1 MMESYPR
8 DPCTCSCYIRQPVLG
23 IEPDSPDFPIAIG
36 STLDRLKE
44 TTATVKD
51 KAELSKK
58 IKVWFER
65 ILSFE
70 DLDPG
75 IQTVVGHTLRRLE

>member
-1 MMESYPR
+1 
-8 DPCTCSCYIRQPVLG
+8 
-23 IEPDSPDFPIAIG
+23 
-36 STLDRLKE
+36 LDRLKE